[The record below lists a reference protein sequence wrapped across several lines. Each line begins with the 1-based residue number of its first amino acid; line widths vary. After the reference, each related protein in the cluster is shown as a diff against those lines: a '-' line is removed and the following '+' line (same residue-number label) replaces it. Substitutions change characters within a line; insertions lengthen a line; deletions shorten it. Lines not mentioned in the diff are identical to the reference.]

1 MAPDVAPQ
9 PSFLLW
15 LFHSLGITFSVLF
28 LLSALG
34 CFFLTLLLCLR
45 GKGPMA
51 NACLLLVVHWP
62 TMVGLLGA
70 VTGIISMFQVLARS
84 SATPKPSELAEG
96 WAVALVTVLIGV
108 LMTMFFYLLA
118 IVGTLFRSFAS
129 ESNAKT

>member
-1 MAPDVAPQ
+1 MAPDVGPQ

-15 LFHSLGITFSVLF
+15 IFRSLGTTFSVLF
-28 LLSALG
+28 LLSAIG

-62 TMVGLLGA
+62 TMVGILGA
-70 VTGIISMFQVLARS
+70 VTGVISMFELFARS
-84 SATPKPSELAEG
+84 SATPRPSELAEG
-96 WAVALVTVLIGV
+96 WSVSLVSVLFGV
-108 LMTMFFYLLA
+108 LMTMFFYLIA

>member
-1 MAPDVAPQ
+1 MAPDLAPQ

-15 LFHSLGITFSVLF
+15 LFRSLGTTFSVLF

-62 TMVGLLGA
+62 TMVGILGA
-70 VTGIISMFQVLARS
+70 VTGVISMFELFARS
-84 SATPKPSELAEG
+84 SVAPKPSELAEG
-96 WAVALVTVLIGV
+96 WSVSLVSVLFGV